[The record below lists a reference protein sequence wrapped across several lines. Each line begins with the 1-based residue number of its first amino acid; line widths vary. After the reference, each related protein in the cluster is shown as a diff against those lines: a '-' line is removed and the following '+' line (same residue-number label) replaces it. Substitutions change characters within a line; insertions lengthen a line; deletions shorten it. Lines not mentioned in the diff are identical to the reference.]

1 MTPQTFIFVG
11 QSGSGKGEQSTRLQ
25 KVLKEKFGED
35 EVIYMETG
43 PNFRE
48 FIKGEK
54 YSNKLCKAVADAGTL
69 QPAFLPIYFWV
80 DWMINNLNGSVQH
93 IVFDGICRRLEEA
106 VVFTTAMEF
115 YNRKPTIIYVKVSNA
130 WAKDKL
136 MGRGRVDDKNE
147 EQVNGRLAWF
157 DRDVLPVIEY
167 FRENDRYTL
176 LEINGE
182 QTIEEVHRE
191 ILEKLGW

>member
-1 MTPQTFIFVG
+1 
-11 QSGSGKGEQSTRLQ
+11 
-25 KVLKEKFGED
+25 
-35 EVIYMETG
+35 
-43 PNFRE
+43 
-48 FIKGEK
+48 
-54 YSNKLCKAVADAGTL
+54 
-69 QPAFLPIYFWV
+69 
-80 DWMINNLNGSVQH
+80 
-93 IVFDGICRRLEEA
+93 
-106 VVFTTAMEF
+106 
-115 YNRKPTIIYVKVSNA
+115 
-130 WAKDKL
+130 